1 MWYKV
6 GRFVGRQESC
16 RALTQLLCPSITD
29 KAREERK
36 LMTLH
41 PSYVG
46 LLADR
51 KLKDAQHLKD
61 QSALTQIARQRRVER
76 RWRLLGW
83 L

>member
-1 MWYKV
+1 M
-6 GRFVGRQESC
+6 
-16 RALTQLLCPSITD
+16 L
-29 KAREERK
+29 
-36 LMTLH
+36 LH

-51 KLKDAQHLKD
+51 KLKDAQRLKD
-61 QSALTQIARQRRVER
+61 QSALTQIARQRPTEH

>member
-1 MWYKV
+1 
-6 GRFVGRQESC
+6 
-16 RALTQLLCPSITD
+16 
-29 KAREERK
+29 
-36 LMTLH
+36 MTLH

-76 RWRLLGW
+76 RGRLLGW

>member
-1 MWYKV
+1 
-6 GRFVGRQESC
+6 
-16 RALTQLLCPSITD
+16 
-29 KAREERK
+29 
-36 LMTLH
+36 MTLH

-51 KLKDAQHLKD
+51 KLKDAQRLKG
-61 QSALTQIARQRRVER
+61 QSALTQIAKQRPIER